1 MQRGFLNNRETIL
14 NFIQRTISESDEL
27 RSLVVSF
34 NEGDVLFKQGDSL
47 QYLYLLLKGS
57 VGLKRQ
63 SEDGS
68 YMNLLKLEPGHFVGI
83 MAFST
88 GNDSLTTAHALA
100 NSEALRV
107 GQAEF
112 ETYMNDHP
120 RLRHP
125 LQQLMMSNMADR
137 FMKNL
142 LLETKMH
149 QLNQK
154 LEEEGEQLKEAYEQL
169 ENSHQK
175 LVHQEKMA
183 TLGELVAGFAHEVN
197 NPASALLRSS
207 ESLIT
212 NFEMLSTSDAL
223 SNMFSIGLKSM
234 PMSSNDVREQMLLVQ
249 KRFPWIAERS
259 LVRKLAQMPEEA
271 YAIIE
276 SNRKKIPV
284 EKLVQQFEAGKFIHN
299 IQVASERIAN
309 LVKSLKSYSRQDS
322 NEAESI
328 DIRDGINDTILVLSN
343 RLKYLDVNLE
353 LNEIPNTKGH
363 LGELNQVWTN
373 IIVNACD
380 VLPNGGQLSIKT
392 KAEGEYKIIVEISD
406 NGPGIPEELIDR
418 IFEPNFTTKNQGAKF
433 GLGLGLAISNEIVRQ
448 HGGFIRV
455 SNKKEGG
462 AKFEIILPVKKE
474 TLL

>member
-1 MQRGFLNNRETIL
+1 MERGFLNNREVIL
-14 NFIQRTISESDEL
+14 KFIRRAVSESQEL
-27 RSLVVSF
+27 RSLVVPF
-34 NEGDVLFKQGDSL
+34 KKGDVLFSQGDSL
-47 QYLYLLLKGS
+47 KYLYLLLKGS

-63 SEDGS
+63 NEDGS
-68 YMNLLKLEPGHFVGI
+68 SLNLLKLEPGHFVGI

-88 GNDSLTTAHALA
+88 GNDSLTTAHTLED
-100 NSEALRV
+100 SEALRV
-107 GQAEF
+107 NQDEF
-112 ETYMNDHP
+112 EKYMNDHP

-137 FMKNL
+137 FKKNL
-142 LLETKMH
+142 QLESKMH

-212 NFEMLSTSDAL
+212 NFEMLSDDSNL
-223 SNMFSIGLKSM
+223 SKMFSIGLRFI
-234 PMSSNDVREQMLLVQ
+234 PMSSNDIRKRMILVQ
-249 KRFPWIAERS
+249 KKFPWIAERS
-259 LVRKLAQMPEEA
+259 VIRKLAQMPEEA
-271 YAIIE
+271 YKIVE
-276 SNRKKIPV
+276 SNQKKIPV

-309 LVKSLKSYSRQDS
+309 LVKSLKSYSRLDN
-322 NEAESI
+322 NEADLI
-328 DIRDGINDTILVLSN
+328 DVRDGINDTILVLSN
-343 RLKYLDVNLE
+343 RLKYLDVTLE
-353 LNEIPNTKGH
+353 LNDIPKTMGH

-373 IIVNACD
+373 ILVNACD
-380 VLPNGGQLSIKT
+380 VLPNGGGLSIKT
-392 KAEGEYKIIVEISD
+392 KAEGDFKIIIEISD
-406 NGPGIPEELIDR
+406 NGPGIPEEHINR
-418 IFEPNFTTKNQGAKF
+418 IFEPNFTTKNQGAQF
-433 GLGLGLAISNEIVRQ
+433 GLGLGLAISNEIIRQ

-462 AKFEIILPVKKE
+462 AKFEIILPVKE
-474 TLL
+474 S

>member
-1 MQRGFLNNRETIL
+1 MERGFLNNREVIL
-14 NFIQRTISESDEL
+14 KFIHRAVSESEEL
-27 RSLVVSF
+27 RSLVVPF
-34 NEGDVLFKQGDSL
+34 RKGDVLFRQGDSL
-47 QYLYLLLKGS
+47 KYLYLLLKGS
-57 VGLKRQ
+57 VGLKRLN
-63 SEDGS
+63 EDES
-68 YMNLLKLEPGHFVGI
+68 SLNLLKLEPGHFVGI

-88 GNDSLTTAHALA
+88 GNDSLTTA
-100 NSEALRV
+100 EALEDSKALKI

-112 ETYMNDHP
+112 ETYLNDNP

-142 LLETKMH
+142 QLESKMH

-154 LEEEGEQLKEAYEQL
+154 LEEEREQLKEAYQQL

-207 ESLIT
+207 EALIT
-212 NFEMLSTSDAL
+212 NFEMISTDDAL
-223 SNMFSIGLKSM
+223 STVFSLGLKST
-234 PMSSNDVREQMLLVQ
+234 PMSSTEVRKRMLFVQ
-249 KRFPWIAERS
+249 KRFPWVAERS

-271 YAIIE
+271 YEIIE
-276 SNRKKIPV
+276 SRRKRIPV
-284 EKLVQQFEAGKFIHN
+284 EKLIQQFEAGKFIHN

-322 NEAESI
+322 NEAELI
-328 DIRDGINDTILVLSN
+328 DVRDGINDTILVLSN
-343 RLKYLDVNLE
+343 RLKYLDVTLE
-353 LNEIPNTKGH
+353 LLDIPKTKGH

-380 VLPNGGQLSIKT
+380 VLPNGGKLTIKT
-392 KAEGEYKIIVEISD
+392 KEEGDYKIIVEISD
-406 NGPGIPEELIDR
+406 NGPGIPEDLINR

-448 HGGFIRV
+448 HGGFIRA

-462 AKFEIILPVKKE
+462 AKFEIILPVKE
-474 TLL
+474 S